1 MKKKN
6 FEYNSIL
13 LFIMMMLA
21 NGCNYIFQIAIARLI
36 DDAGQYAVINTLI
49 SLQAV
54 FLIPNTLMVMVT
66 AKYTALFDTID
77 EHKRLYVVLKQLRK
91 YTIWIAIGM
100 LLVGFGIS
108 PALADGLKLQDV
120 GYIWGVVITTVIMV
134 LSSVYVGILQGMQ
147 EFFKY
152 GMQNLLNML
161 CKLLFSI
168 ILVVLGW
175 GVFGV
180 IGALIMGAIVVYLY
194 SYRYTRKYLVNVKD
208 IRAENNSEIKRYI
221 AGTFMFQ
228 VAITLLTNGDMLL
241 VKAFFDENEAG
252 IYSSAMVIGKIALY
266 ISGAVVGTLFPMVAA
281 EYAAGHDT
289 RFLMKK
295 AFLYGGGMTV
305 GCAAVMMLGGNWI
318 VEILFGTTY
327 SKAIVYLPAICIY
340 VIPLTLLTIISN
352 FLIALGKTKIVA
364 GSLCLCCLF
373 SFIIALLV
381 HQSIM
386 QMLCVIGCV
395 MLIVFVIDMML
406 TISKIY

>member
-21 NGCNYIFQIAIARLI
+21 NGCNYIFQIAIARFI

-180 IGALIMGAIVVYLY
+180 IGALIMGASVLFLY
-194 SYRYTRKYLVNVKD
+194 SFYLVQ
-208 IRAENNSEIKRYI
+208 A
-221 AGTFMFQ
+221 
-228 VAITLLTNGDMLL
+228 LLC
-241 VKAFFDENEAG
+241 KSF
-252 IYSSAMVIGKIALY
+252 
-266 ISGAVVGTLFPMVAA
+266 
-281 EYAAGHDT
+281 
-289 RFLMKK
+289 
-295 AFLYGGGMTV
+295 
-305 GCAAVMMLGGNWI
+305 
-318 VEILFGTTY
+318 
-327 SKAIVYLPAICIY
+327 
-340 VIPLTLLTIISN
+340 TIILS
-352 FLIALGKTKIVA
+352 LIF
-364 GSLCLCCLF
+364 SLN
-373 SFIIALLV
+373 IIYL
-381 HQSIM
+381 H
-386 QMLCVIGCV
+386 
-395 MLIVFVIDMML
+395 
-406 TISKIY
+406 IYYI